1 MTRRKQYK
9 KRLPTVLP
17 PAPRTDP
24 EARPQA
30 AAPEAP
36 PVAPALPTP
45 RAPEPEPAPVPGQT
59 TADFVREMKQRAGV
73 VETAPAGAEE
83 DADEDLDDDLVEVD
97 EAEDEEAAP
106 SRSRRPAR
114 PLALIGVLL
123 VGIATGAL
131 AYWWSA
137 GDDGSPAPEGAWVAP
152 SGLAAD
158 EGYVETR
165 VHADG
170 TMEVRQWIR
179 ADEPLE
185 RLTLHVPRVTSAGQ
199 LAADRVEVL
208 ADGARIGGREEIS
221 YFNATYDL
229 GGATEVELRYRLV
242 GALQRSDSAPGRAL
256 AVATALEAR
265 FSRAPAREVRVVKAP
280 EVLSLAC
287 TPAADVSP
295 VPCGTPDGA
304 GEWHVD
310 LAGRRV
316 SERVVASL
324 TIR

>member
-1 MTRRKQYK
+1 
-9 KRLPTVLP
+9 
-17 PAPRTDP
+17 
-24 EARPQA
+24 
-30 AAPEAP
+30 
-36 PVAPALPTP
+36 
-45 RAPEPEPAPVPGQT
+45 
-59 TADFVREMKQRAGV
+59 MKQRAGV
-73 VETAPAGAEE
+73 VETAPP
-83 DADEDLDDDLVEVD
+83 DADEDLVEVE
-97 EAEDEEAAP
+97 EAEDEQADEQAAP
-106 SRSRRPAR
+106 QRSRRSAR
-114 PLALIGVLL
+114 PLALLGVLL
-123 VGIATGAL
+123 VGIAAGAL

-137 GDDGSPAPEGAWVAP
+137 SDDGSPAPEGAWVAP

-158 EGYVETR
+158 EGYTETR

-199 LAADRVEVL
+199 LGADRVEVL
-208 ADGARIGGREEIS
+208 ADGARVEGREEIS

-229 GGATEVELRYRLV
+229 GGASEVELRYRLV

-256 AVATALEAR
+256 AVATGLEAR
-265 FSRAPAREVRVVKAP
+265 FSPAVAREVRVVKAP

-287 TPAADVSP
+287 TPSADVSP

-324 TIR
+324 TVG

>member
-17 PAPRTDP
+17 PAPRPDP
-24 EARPQA
+24 EA
-30 AAPEAP
+30 AAPEAS
-36 PVAPALPTP
+36 PVPPALPAP
-45 RAPEPEPAPVPGQT
+45 RAPGPDAAPAPIQT

-73 VETAPAGAEE
+73 VPPQTREEVEPEEELGEIEVAADATPEPAPEPE
-83 DADEDLDDDLVEVD
+83 
-97 EAEDEEAAP
+97 
-106 SRSRRPAR
+106 RRPAR
-114 PLALIGVLL
+114 TLLLVVGVLL
-123 VGIATGAL
+123 IGIAAGGL
-131 AYWWSA
+131 AYWWGA
-137 GDDGSPAPEGAWVAP
+137 RDDDDPAREEAWVAP
-152 SGLAAD
+152 PGLAAD

-170 TMEVRQWIR
+170 TVEVRQWIR

-185 RLTLHVPRVTSAGQ
+185 RLTLRVPRVTSAGQ

-208 ADGARIGGREEIS
+208 ADGSRVSGREEIS

-229 GGATEVELRYRLV
+229 AGATAVELRYRLV
-242 GALQRSDSAPGRAL
+242 GAIQRSDSAPGRAL
-256 AVATALEAR
+256 AVATGLETR
-265 FSRAPAREVRVVKAP
+265 FSPAPGREVRVVKAP

-295 VPCGTPDGA
+295 VPCGTPEGD
-304 GEWHVD
+304 GEWRVD

-316 SERVVASL
+316 TERVVASL
-324 TIR
+324 TVG